1 MELLEKI
8 RKSGRLAKW
17 NISPIDFWLFICF
30 LLMGSY
36 LLSGLFVS
44 AYAYVSGTER
54 DFESLPFVI
63 ASSMGFQLSSILAWL
78 LFRFF
83 VPYENTNRPDSFSRS
98 LTIGTV
104 GFICVYLL
112 LIPSM
117 YAWKSILD
125 ALNFEYEY
133 QLSVLLVQ
141 TGGTALE
148 MGLMAFLIVLVAP
161 VCEEIVYR
169 GFLFRYLNK
178 RVSMGLAISLS
189 SVVFALMHMNLYS
202 FLPLFIL
209 GVALC
214 LVYKLSGNIVSSIT
228 VHALF
233 NLVNLVS
240 LFFMEPIQL

>member
-8 RKSGRLAKW
+8 RDSERLAKW
-17 NISPIDFWLFICF
+17 NISPVDFGLFVCF

-44 AYAYVSGTER
+44 AYAYFSGVEQNF
-54 DFESLPFVI
+54 DSLPFVI
-63 ASSMGFQLSSILAWL
+63 ASSLGFQLSSILAWA

-83 VPYENTNRPDSFSRS
+83 IRYESANRPEGFSRS
-98 LTIGTV
+98 VTIGTV

-112 LIPSM
+112 LIPSV
-117 YAWKSILD
+117 YVWKSTLD

-133 QLSVLLVQ
+133 QLPVLLVQ
-141 TGGTALE
+141 NGGSALE
-148 MGLMAFLIVLVAP
+148 MGMMAFLIVLVAP
-161 VCEEIVYR
+161 ICEEIVYR

-189 SVVFALMHMNLYS
+189 AGVFALMHMNLYS

-228 VHALF
+228 IHALF
-233 NLVNLVS
+233 NLVNLVTI
-240 LFFMEPIQL
+240 FFMEPIQL